1 MEITSG
7 IIGGARRVVL
17 YGPEGIGKTSFAA
30 CLPDPVFID
39 TEGST
44 VRYNVRRLPA
54 PESWPM
60 LLGEVEW
67 CIQNPEALRTLA
79 IDTAD
84 WAERLCIQNILTA
97 NKVRSI
103 EDFGYGK
110 GYVMVQEEFGRLL
123 NLLTDLT
130 RKGVHVILTAHAYMR
145 KFEQPDEF
153 GAYDRWEL
161 KLSKKVAPMVK
172 EWSDM
177 LLFANY
183 ETYVVRDD
191 KTKTA
196 KAQGGRRVMFT
207 THNPCWDAKNREN
220 FPDKMD
226 FDYYQ
231 IARCFE
237 TIEPDQTHTDTL
249 EGNAALTEM
258 GSVHG
263 NTSEG
268 LSKPLTEKTE
278 DSSSKVPERA
288 KQAPAAR
295 NSAMPE
301 DGDVVKPTVAQP
313 GAGGTAPVTGA
324 ANPAAPSTPAQGSAA
339 PASPA
344 PTATGTGRSAAD
356 ANGIPPALLQLMQQD
371 GVRAD
376 EIQYAVA
383 AKGYFPND
391 MPISAYPADFVQGVL
406 IGAWPQVRAMVK
418 QNREDC
424 PF

>member
-1 MEITSG
+1 
-7 IIGGARRVVL
+7 
-17 YGPEGIGKTSFAA
+17 
-30 CLPDPVFID
+30 
-39 TEGST
+39 
-44 VRYNVRRLPA
+44 
-54 PESWPM
+54 
-60 LLGEVEW
+60 
-67 CIQNPEALRTLA
+67 
-79 IDTAD
+79 
-84 WAERLCIQNILTA
+84 
-97 NKVRSI
+97 
-103 EDFGYGK
+103 
-110 GYVMVQEEFGRLL
+110 
-123 NLLTDLT
+123 
-130 RKGVHVILTAHAYMR
+130 
-145 KFEQPDEF
+145 
-153 GAYDRWEL
+153 
-161 KLSKKVAPMVK
+161 
-172 EWSDM
+172 M

-237 TIEPDQTHTDTL
+237 TIEPDQSRTDTL
-249 EGNAALTEM
+249 EGDAALTEM
-258 GSVHG
+258 GSTHG
-263 NTSEG
+263 NASEG
-268 LSKPLTEKTE
+268 SSKPSTEKVE
-278 DSSSKVPERA
+278 DSSPKAPERA

-301 DGDVVKPTVAQP
+301 GSTMD
-313 GAGGTAPVTGA
+313 
-324 ANPAAPSTPAQGSAA
+324 PAAGGSAA
-339 PASPA
+339 LP
-344 PTATGTGRSAAD
+344 D
-356 ANGIPPALLQLMQQD
+356 GIPPALLQLMQQD

>member
-7 IIGGARRVVL
+7 IIGGAQRVVL

-60 LLGEVEW
+60 LLSEVEW

-84 WAERLCIQNILTA
+84 WAERLCIQNILAA

-191 KTKTA
+191 KTNTA

-207 THNPCWDAKNREN
+207 THNPCWDAKNRES

-237 TIEPDQTHTDTL
+237 TIEPDQTRTDTL
-249 EGNAALTEM
+249 EGDAALTEM
-258 GSVHG
+258 NSTHG
-263 NTSEG
+263 NASEG
-268 LSKPLTEKTE
+268 PSKPPAEKTE
-278 DSSSKVPERA
+278 DSSSKAPERA
-288 KQAPAAR
+288 KQAPAVR

-301 DGDVVKPTVAQP
+301 GSTRE
-313 GAGGTAPVTGA
+313 
-324 ANPAAPSTPAQGSAA
+324 PAAGGSAA
-339 PASPA
+339 LP
-344 PTATGTGRSAAD
+344 D
-356 ANGIPPALLQLMQQD
+356 GIPPALLQLMQQD

-406 IGAWPQVRAMVK
+406 IGAWPQVRAMVA
-418 QNREDC
+418 QNRADC

>member
-7 IIGGARRVVL
+7 IIGGAQRVVL

-60 LLGEVEW
+60 LLSEVEW
-67 CIQNPEALRTLA
+67 CIQNPETLRTLA
-79 IDTAD
+79 VDTAD
-84 WAERLCIQNILTA
+84 WAERLCIQNILAA

-191 KTKTA
+191 KTNTA

-207 THNPCWDAKNREN
+207 THNPCWDAKNRES
-220 FPDKMD
+220 FPEKMD

-237 TIEPDQTHTDTL
+237 TIEPDQSRTDTL
-249 EGNAALTEM
+249 EGDAALTEM
-258 GSVHG
+258 NSTHG
-263 NTSEG
+263 NASEG
-268 LSKPLTEKTE
+268 PSKPPMEKAE

-288 KQAPAAR
+288 KQAPTVR
-295 NSAMPE
+295 NSAMSE
-301 DGDVVKPTVAQP
+301 GDTRE
-313 GAGGTAPVTGA
+313 
-324 ANPAAPSTPAQGSAA
+324 PAAGGSAA
-339 PASPA
+339 LP
-344 PTATGTGRSAAD
+344 D
-356 ANGIPPALLQLMQQD
+356 GIPPALLQLMQQD

>member
-7 IIGGARRVVL
+7 IIGGAQRVVL

-60 LLGEVEW
+60 LLSEVEW

-79 IDTAD
+79 VDTAD
-84 WAERLCIQNILTA
+84 WAERLCIQNILAA

-191 KTKTA
+191 KTNTA

-220 FPDKMD
+220 FPEKMD

-237 TIEPDQTHTDTL
+237 TIEPDQSRTDTL
-249 EGNAALTEM
+249 EGDAALTEM
-258 GSVHG
+258 DSTNG
-263 NTSEG
+263 NASEG
-268 LSKPLTEKTE
+268 PSKPPTEKAE
-278 DSSSKVPERA
+278 DPSSKVPERA

-301 DGDVVKPTVAQP
+301 G
-313 GAGGTAPVTGA
+313 GAM
-324 ANPAAPSTPAQGSAA
+324 NPAAGGSAA
-339 PASPA
+339 LP
-344 PTATGTGRSAAD
+344 D
-356 ANGIPPALLQLMQQD
+356 GIPPALLQLMQQD

-406 IGAWPQVRAMVK
+406 IGAWPQVRGMVM
-418 QNREDC
+418 QNRAEC

>member
-1 MEITSG
+1 M
-7 IIGGARRVVL
+7 
-17 YGPEGIGKTSFAA
+17 
-30 CLPDPVFID
+30 
-39 TEGST
+39 
-44 VRYNVRRLPA
+44 
-54 PESWPM
+54 
-60 LLGEVEW
+60 EW

-79 IDTAD
+79 VDTAD

-237 TIEPDQTHTDTL
+237 TIEPDQSRTDTL
-249 EGNAALTEM
+249 EGDAALTEM
-258 GSVHG
+258 GSAHG
-263 NTSEG
+263 NASEG
-268 LSKPLTEKTE
+268 PSKPSTEKTE
-278 DSSSKVPERA
+278 DSSHKAPERA

-295 NSAMPE
+295 NSAMSE

-356 ANGIPPALLQLMQQD
+356 ANSIPPALLQLMQQD

>member
-7 IIGGARRVVL
+7 IIGGAQRVVL

-84 WAERLCIQNILTA
+84 WAERLCIQNILAA

-191 KTKTA
+191 KTNTA

-207 THNPCWDAKNREN
+207 THNPCWDAKNRES

-237 TIEPDQTHTDTL
+237 TIEPDQSRTDTL
-249 EGNAALTEM
+249 EGDAALTEM
-258 GSVHG
+258 NSTHG
-263 NTSEG
+263 NASEG
-268 LSKPLTEKTE
+268 PSKPPTEKVE
-278 DSSSKVPERA
+278 DPSSKVPERA

-301 DGDVVKPTVAQP
+301 G
-313 GAGGTAPVTGA
+313 GAM
-324 ANPAAPSTPAQGSAA
+324 NPAAGGSAA
-339 PASPA
+339 LP
-344 PTATGTGRSAAD
+344 D
-356 ANGIPPALLQLMQQD
+356 GIPPALLQLMQQD

-406 IGAWPQVRAMVK
+406 IGAWPQVRGMVM
-418 QNREDC
+418 QNRSEC

>member
-7 IIGGARRVVL
+7 IIGGAQRVVL

-60 LLGEVEW
+60 LLSEVEW
-67 CIQNPEALRTLA
+67 CIHNPQAMGTLA
-79 IDTAD
+79 VDTAD
-84 WAERLCIQNILTA
+84 WAERLCIQNILAA

-103 EDFGYGK
+103 EDFGYGR

-183 ETYVVRDD
+183 ETYVVRDE
-191 KTKTA
+191 KSNTA

-207 THNPCWDAKNREN
+207 THNPCWDAKNRES
-220 FPDKMD
+220 FPEKMD

-231 IARCFE
+231 IAKCFE
-237 TIEPDQTHTDTL
+237 TIQPDQTRPDTL
-249 EGNAALTEM
+249 EGDAALSEM
-258 GSVHG
+258 
-263 NTSEG
+263 
-268 LSKPLTEKTE
+268 EKTPANALQAPVNVPKE
-278 DSSSKVPERA
+278 KPTDGSPKVPEEA
-288 KQAPAAR
+288 KTAPAAR
-295 NSAMPE
+295 N
-301 DGDVVKPTVAQP
+301 P
-313 GAGGTAPVTGA
+313 GM
-324 ANPAAPSTPAQGSAA
+324 PSTVPA
-339 PASPA
+339 
-344 PTATGTGRSAAD
+344 TARPD
-356 ANGIPPALLQLMQQD
+356 GIPGTLRQLMEQD

-391 MPISAYPADFVQGVL
+391 MPIGSYPADFVQGVL
-406 IGAWPQVRAMVK
+406 IGAWPQVREMVL
-418 QNREDC
+418 QNRAEC

>member
-7 IIGGARRVVL
+7 IIGGAQRVVL

-30 CLPDPVFID
+30 CMPDPVFLD
-39 TEGST
+39 TEGGT

-60 LLGEVEW
+60 LLSEVEW

-79 IDTAD
+79 VDTAD
-84 WAERLCIQNILTA
+84 WAERLCIQNILAA

-103 EDFGYGK
+103 EDFGYGR

-130 RKGVHVILTAHAYMR
+130 RKSVHVILTAHAYMR

-220 FPDKMD
+220 FPEKMD

-237 TIEPDQTHTDTL
+237 TIEAGQSRTDTL
-249 EGNAALTEM
+249 EGDAALTEM
-258 GSVHG
+258 SSTHE

-268 LSKPLTEKTE
+268 SAKTPEEKTE
-278 DSSSKVPERA
+278 DSSSKAPERA
-288 KQAPAAR
+288 RQAPAAR
-295 NSAMPE
+295 NSGMPE
-301 DGDVVKPTVAQP
+301 
-313 GAGGTAPVTGA
+313 
-324 ANPAAPSTPAQGSAA
+324 
-339 PASPA
+339 
-344 PTATGTGRSAAD
+344 
-356 ANGIPPALLQLMQQD
+356 GIPPALLQLMQQD

-391 MPISAYPADFVQGVL
+391 MPISAYPPDFVQGVL
-406 IGAWPQVRAMVK
+406 IGAWPQVRAMVE
-418 QNREDC
+418 QNRSEC

>member
-7 IIGGARRVVL
+7 IIGGAQRVVL

-60 LLGEVEW
+60 LLSEVEW

-84 WAERLCIQNILTA
+84 WAERLCIQNILAA

-191 KTKTA
+191 KTNTA

-207 THNPCWDAKNREN
+207 THNPCWDAKNRES

-237 TIEPDQTHTDTL
+237 TIEPDQTRTDTL
-249 EGNAALTEM
+249 EGDAALTEM
-258 GSVHG
+258 NSTHG
-263 NTSEG
+263 NASEG
-268 LSKPLTEKTE
+268 PSKPPTDGTQ
-278 DSSSKVPERA
+278 DSSPCALEVVN
-288 KQAPAAR
+288 QAPTVR
-295 NSAMPE
+295 NSAMSE
-301 DGDVVKPTVAQP
+301 GSTRE
-313 GAGGTAPVTGA
+313 
-324 ANPAAPSTPAQGSAA
+324 PAAGGSAA
-339 PASPA
+339 LP
-344 PTATGTGRSAAD
+344 D
-356 ANGIPPALLQLMQQD
+356 GIPPALLQLMQQD

-406 IGAWPQVRAMVK
+406 IGAWPQVRGMVM
-418 QNREDC
+418 QNRAEC

>member
-7 IIGGARRVVL
+7 IIGGAQRVVL

-79 IDTAD
+79 VDTAD
-84 WAERLCIQNILTA
+84 WAERLCIQNILAA

-237 TIEPDQTHTDTL
+237 TIEPDQSRTDTL
-249 EGNAALTEM
+249 EGDAALGAM
-258 GSVHG
+258 SGG
-263 NTSEG
+263 NALEG
-268 LSKPLTEKTE
+268 PSKPPTGGTQ
-278 DSSSKVPERA
+278 DSSPCAPEGVN
-288 KQAPAAR
+288 QAPTVR

-301 DGDVVKPTVAQP
+301 DGTM
-313 GAGGTAPVTGA
+313 
-324 ANPAAPSTPAQGSAA
+324 NPAAAGGAA
-339 PASPA
+339 LP
-344 PTATGTGRSAAD
+344 D
-356 ANGIPPALLQLMQQD
+356 GIPPALLQLMQQD

-406 IGAWPQVRAMVK
+406 IGAWPQVRGMVM
-418 QNREDC
+418 QNREAARSAARAEDAAKRNRKPEAHGDPEGWTRADSGDC

>member
-1 MEITSG
+1 MKITSG
-7 IIGGARRVVL
+7 IIGGAQRVVL

-79 IDTAD
+79 VDTAD
-84 WAERLCIQNILTA
+84 WAERLCIQNILAA

-237 TIEPDQTHTDTL
+237 TIEPDQSRTDTL
-249 EGNAALTEM
+249 EGDAALTEM
-258 GSVHG
+258 NSTHG
-263 NTSEG
+263 NASEG
-268 LSKPLTEKTE
+268 LSKPSTEKAE
-278 DSSSKVPERA
+278 DSSPKAPERA

-301 DGDVVKPTVAQP
+301 GSTMD
-313 GAGGTAPVTGA
+313 
-324 ANPAAPSTPAQGSAA
+324 PAAGGSAA
-339 PASPA
+339 LP
-344 PTATGTGRSAAD
+344 D
-356 ANGIPPALLQLMQQD
+356 GIPAALLQLMQQD

>member
-7 IIGGARRVVL
+7 IIGGAQRVVL

-79 IDTAD
+79 VDTAD
-84 WAERLCIQNILTA
+84 WAERLCIQNILAA

-191 KTKTA
+191 KTNTA

-237 TIEPDQTHTDTL
+237 TIEPDQSRTDTL
-249 EGNAALTEM
+249 EGDAALTEM
-258 GSVHG
+258 NSTHG

-268 LSKPLTEKTE
+268 PSKPSTEKAE
-278 DSSSKVPERA
+278 DSSPKAPEGA

-301 DGDVVKPTVAQP
+301 DGDVVKDSNSCLLTHELQSMSAGLKVLKAGIRDVYVSDFQENFYFSV
-313 GAGGTAPVTGA
+313 GARALGDGTFEVVVSFYLPNTMDGDD
-324 ANPAAPSTPAQGSAA
+324 
-339 PASPA
+339 
-344 PTATGTGRSAAD
+344 TA
-356 ANGIPPALLQLMQQD
+356 
-371 GVRAD
+371 
-376 EIQYAVA
+376 EITCTMDQKEMEA
-383 AKGYFPND
+383 
-391 MPISAYPADFVQGVL
+391 L
-406 IGAWPQVRAMVK
+406 IGELDRLCEKFPDRT
-418 QNREDC
+418 
-424 PF
+424 

>member
-7 IIGGARRVVL
+7 IIGGAQRVVL

-79 IDTAD
+79 VDTAD

-237 TIEPDQTHTDTL
+237 TIEPDQSRTDTL
-249 EGNAALTEM
+249 EGDAALTEM
-258 GSVHG
+258 NSTHG
-263 NTSEG
+263 NVSEG
-268 LSKPLTEKTE
+268 PFKPSTEKVE
-278 DSSSKVPERA
+278 DSSSKAPERA

-295 NSAMPE
+295 NPAMPE
-301 DGDVVKPTVAQP
+301 GSKMD
-313 GAGGTAPVTGA
+313 
-324 ANPAAPSTPAQGSAA
+324 PAAGGSAA
-339 PASPA
+339 LP
-344 PTATGTGRSAAD
+344 D
-356 ANGIPPALLQLMQQD
+356 GIPPALLQLMQQD